1 MDIRLKRIYDPC
13 TELRRWF
20 GQPRARWEE
29 LRRRRLLGRR
39 SMWDPAAWRVT
50 EAGER

>member
-1 MDIRLKRIYDPC
+1 VNLIVVGVDRSEGAKAALA
-13 TELRRWF
+13 F
-20 GQPRARWEE
+20 AHEE